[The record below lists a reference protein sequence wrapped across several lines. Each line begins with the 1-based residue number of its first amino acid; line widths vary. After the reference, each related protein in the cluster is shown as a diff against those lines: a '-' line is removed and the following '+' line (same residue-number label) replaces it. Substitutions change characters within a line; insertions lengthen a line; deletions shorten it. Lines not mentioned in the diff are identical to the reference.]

1 MSWLVAASAGLAIA
15 GLPGVLIS
23 VAVIGAV
30 CLRRRIRRP
39 PISIRPILIV
49 LLVELRSGRS
59 VLGALQTAARVF
71 PDHHELARSAR
82 VATISG
88 LSQAVSIARGEIR
101 VVLAQLGR
109 AQRSGAAL
117 GDAVRAMID
126 ADIAA
131 EKARRMARSRSL
143 PVRLMVPVTL
153 LMLPGMVMLLYA
165 PSLLRLFE
173 ELSGPLS

>member
-1 MSWLVAASAGLAIA
+1 MSWVIAASAGLAVA
-15 GLPGVLIS
+15 GLPGVLI
-23 VAVIGAV
+23 AAGILGAAR
-30 CLRRRIRRP
+30 LRRRIRRAP
-39 PISIRPILIV
+39 RLIRPVLIV

-59 VLGALQTAARVF
+59 VLGALQTAARAF
-71 PDHHELARSAR
+71 PHHHELVRAAR

-88 LSQAVSIARGEIR
+88 LTQAVSTTSGEMRG
-101 VVLAQLGR
+101 VLAQLGR

-117 GDAVRAMID
+117 GNAVRVMID
-126 ADIAA
+126 ADIAS
-131 EKARRMARSRSL
+131 EKARRVARSRSL

-153 LMLPGMVMLLYA
+153 LMLPGMVLLLYA